1 MDIFTEVQTLAAIPR
16 LTRLRLTAF
25 VEARIVMPLQAETGP
40 VFRQA
45 DLARI
50 ELLCELA
57 EEFGLD
63 EDGLGL
69 VMSLLDQLHAARRDL
84 RASPPPSQPKHPMS
98 APASAPFWR
107 SRADAG
113 ADARRASKWQTARNR
128 RLNLRRHAA

>member
-1 MDIFTEVQTLAAIPR
+1 MDSFTEVQTLAAIPG

-25 VEARIVMPLQAETGP
+25 VQARIVMPLHAETGP

-84 RASPPPSQPKHPMS
+84 RAIAAAVAEE
-98 APASAPFWR
+98 APEV
-107 SRADAG
+107 RARIG
-113 ADARRASKWQTARNR
+113 AVLAQRG
-128 RLNLRRHAA
+128 

>member
-25 VEARIVMPLQAETGP
+25 VQARIVMPLQAETGP

-84 RASPPPSQPKHPMS
+84 RAIAAAVAAE
-98 APASAPFWR
+98 APDV
-107 SRADAG
+107 RARIG
-113 ADARRASKWQTARNR
+113 AVLAQQG
-128 RLNLRRHAA
+128 